1 MNKHGYN
8 MNADPSAPAEVAKA
22 PEKAVNAEGAKIMLF
37 ATKTCPNCKMAAK
50 FLDDAGVVYDKLF
63 AEENADLATK
73 LEIKQAPTL
82 VIVTGDS
89 VEKIV
94 NVSNIRKFAEEA

>member
-1 MNKHGYN
+1 MNT
-8 MNADPSAPAEVAKA
+8 APDAPANNAQAEAKA
-22 PEKAVNAEGAKIMLF
+22 VSTADAKLMLF

-50 FLDDAGVVYDKLF
+50 FLDDAGIVYDKVL
-63 AEENADLATK
+63 AEENPDLANAYG
-73 LEIKQAPTL
+73 IKQAPTL
-82 VIVTGDS
+82 VVVSGDS

>member
-1 MNKHGYN
+1 MNTAPDAPVEETKV
-8 MNADPSAPAEVAKA
+8 AAPA
-22 PEKAVNAEGAKIMLF
+22 VNKSGAKIMLF

-50 FLDDAGVVYDKLF
+50 FLDDAGIVYDKLF

-73 LEIKQAPTL
+73 FEIKQAPTL
-82 VIVTGDS
+82 VIANGDS